1 MKYNNTNTNNSNE
14 KEYNQK
20 KKEGGRKKKPVMHNA
35 AAHHL
40 LTDAQAAI
48 HPSRPTPPC
57 LYTGHDVPWYGIPL
71 WLVRVSCPGYAPS
84 QLLAHLLAGRAW
96 ETEKSLA

>member
-1 MKYNNTNTNNSNE
+1 MKYNNNNSNE
-14 KEYNQK
+14 KEHNK
-20 KKEGGRKKKPVMHNA
+20 KKKKRGKKGKKNPVMHNA
-35 AAHHL
+35 VAHHP
-40 LTDAQAAI
+40 LTNAQATI
-48 HPSRPTPPC
+48 HPTWPTPPC
-57 LYTGHDVPWYGIPL
+57 LYTGHDIPWYGIPL

>member
-1 MKYNNTNTNNSNE
+1 MKRNIRKTE
-14 KEYNQK
+14 E
-20 KKEGGRKKKPVMHNA
+20 RKKGKRTPNPVMHNA
-35 AAHHL
+35 VAHHP
-40 LTDAQAAI
+40 LTDARAAI
-48 HPSRPTPPC
+48 RASRPTPPC

-71 WLVRVSCPGYAPS
+71 WLVRVSCPGSAPS